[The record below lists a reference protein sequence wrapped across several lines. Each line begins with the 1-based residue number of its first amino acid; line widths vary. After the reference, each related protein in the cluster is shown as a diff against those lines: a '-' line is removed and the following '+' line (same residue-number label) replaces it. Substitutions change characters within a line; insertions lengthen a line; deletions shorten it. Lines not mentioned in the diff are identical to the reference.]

1 MKHNHHHQQ
10 KKVHCFLFIIFLI
23 IIMRRD
29 SKKDIVIINIFLAV
43 QQQKVEVQIFSGVYI
58 FFFEISNMNSTFPVR
73 AIDIDNVRLP
83 KISFSEKRTKNKALR
98 LGKGCQTYRRIVL
111 QMDAKVDRRTDGHA
125 DVCQQMNQF
134 HRFLLLLFL
143 CAVEGVL
150 FHQKN
155 NNKIRVHNAALLQH
169 RTRQRTQSYIRQSV
183 HIRKKKRM

>member
-1 MKHNHHHQQ
+1 
-10 KKVHCFLFIIFLI
+10 
-23 IIMRRD
+23 MRRH
-29 SKKDIVIINIFLAV
+29 SKKRTLSSSTFFLLCNR
-43 QQQKVEVQIFSGVYI
+43 KRWKFRFFSGVYI
-58 FFFEISNMNSTFPVR
+58 FFFEFSNMNSTFPVR

-111 QMDAKVDRRTDGHA
+111 QMDVKVDRRMDGHA

-150 FHQKN
+150 FH
-155 NNKIRVHNAALLQH
+155 
-169 RTRQRTQSYIRQSV
+169 
-183 HIRKKKRM
+183 